1 MKEVEHMP
9 FSYNPLWKLLID
21 KNISRE
27 KMRSDLGFSFS
38 TMTKMTKG
46 QYVSLE
52 VLHRICAYLNCQPN
66 DILQYIPEHND

>member
-1 MKEVEHMP
+1 MP
-9 FSYNPLWKLLID
+9 FTYNPLWKLLID

-38 TMTKMTKG
+38 TITKMTKG

-52 VLHRICAYLNCQPN
+52 VLHRMCVYLDCQPG
-66 DILQYIPEHND
+66 DLLEYVPDRED